1 MEILNLINF
10 FFDFGK
16 ALFNNAIKNC
26 LESNTEL
33 CRQIKISNIK
43 MCPNTLNKHLCFPFK
58 PK

>member
-10 FFDFGK
+10 FFDFVK

-43 MCPNTLNKHLCFPFK
+43 MCRHKKKDQKKFIQIH
-58 PK
+58 